1 MAASAPAMAP
11 ARCIGFEVTAH
22 AVTNRNTIY
31 KLLMRTEIMSLTCE
45 ASDAR
50 CKLILYRVG
59 HAELSTRLSWWKW
72 CRKPQSWSARTRQP
86 HVQEMSGRL
95 TESRVH
101 LLGGNHLNCRPSP
114 SVTIGGWLGSL
125 NQVWHTNHYVH
136 THKNTCIH
144 TSLRK
149 CIQEGQPHLP
159 QETWWRQYTTVTH
172 PCKSTQA
179 WISSRVNPLYGA
191 LYRMLGR
198 TRRAYKE

>member
-31 KLLMRTEIMSLTCE
+31 KLLMRREIMSLTCE

-59 HAELSTRLSWWKW
+59 HAELSTRLNWWQW

-101 LLGGNHLNCRPSP
+101 LLGGNHLNCGPSP

-125 NQVWHTNHYVH
+125 NQVWHTNHY
-136 THKNTCIH
+136 IH
-144 TSLRK
+144 TQKYMHPYIPAEMHAGGTGAFATRDMMTAIHDRYTSMRMNSRLDLYASLIALRLSGSTLGEN
-149 CIQEGQPHLP
+149 QYGQ
-159 QETWWRQYTTVTH
+159 
-172 PCKSTQA
+172 
-179 WISSRVNPLYGA
+179 
-191 LYRMLGR
+191 
-198 TRRAYKE
+198 